1 MLGGI
6 GVGYMLRPHSLK
18 IIPRLITS
26 LIWLLLFFLGMEVG
40 NNQRLIS
47 NISTL
52 GVEALLLT
60 LGGILGSILLAW
72 GLWNFVL
79 KKGKPHE
86 G

>member
-1 MLGGI
+1 MLGGV
-6 GVGYMLRPHSLK
+6 GVGYMLRWHSLK

-40 NNQRLIS
+40 SNQRLIR

-72 GLWNFVL
+72 GLWSFVL